1 MTVDPEVVPG
11 LLLVALELLV
21 LAGVGFVVARVAMRQ
36 TDDLSALGQGLV
48 IGPAL
53 WGLIV
58 NFVLHLLPGR
68 AGALAS
74 WMAVLALAAGLAWRA
89 RQPVRPRPR
98 TAMAFAG
105 VTLVVFWCM
114 LAARQLL
121 HITDAET
128 HLGLAAFIAEGG
140 WPPLLPYRP
149 DQPLLYHYGV
159 DLLIGLLAP
168 RGGPNFP
175 FTTELVGA
183 YVWTGFALVVATL
196 LWRRGGWISLL
207 VLTPLVLTPGAWTLV
222 GFIIPP
228 PDILQLPF
236 PTGLPTAGLR
246 ASLTDLYW
254 PEVSLHW
261 RTVYDASPPN
271 IWKPPFVLAYALT
284 VVVLT
289 WAAGNRRRSW
299 PATVTLAALVG
310 FAGLLSEEIALLTLA
325 LWGALEVGH
334 VSPLPRRLANWAR
347 GRVSS
352 NLPMA
357 ASRPTRTGEPA
368 GGSTPTRPPA
378 SPEKHEDRLGHWAP
392 RLRSA
397 AGPALAALLLAVGGG
412 PVSALVRGLPSGT
425 HLGWIDDP
433 GSRLPFGTLISPASG
448 GVGLLGLGV
457 IPVAGVALVLA
468 WRQRVVLALIAGAGM
483 FMLAA
488 IALQHPSSQFNV
500 TRMDGHA
507 RNFALLA
514 LLLALGWRL
523 STLRPGWRYAAGAL
537 IVALVT
543 WPTVAIPTRTLG
555 LAVGHGIEVTNAQP
569 GPRGRD
575 PDFDSAEH
583 LSAMGRHSIKH
594 PVSEPVA
601 RYIRAHTAVNARI
614 LSPYPHDMTTT
625 TGRPNASG
633 FARLNH
639 LLPRTGSEF
648 LDAIRYLEPA
658 AIRRV
663 GFEYLHAPDEW
674 VDSLPDRALH
684 WLQDPRLLEP
694 LVRGDADSLYSIRTT
709 FLRLNP
715 KPTPQSFESLRR
727 TVPESATVALIGLT
741 GIDAA
746 RVASA
751 LEARPAAR

>member
-1 MTVDPEVVPG
+1 MTVDPAVVPG
-11 LLLVALELLV
+11 LLLLALELLA
-21 LAGVGFVVARVAMRQ
+21 LAAIGYVVARVALRQ
-36 TDDLSALGQGLV
+36 SNDLMALAQGLV

-53 WGLIV
+53 WGLTA
-58 NFVLHLLPGR
+58 NFLLHLVPGR
-68 AGALAS
+68 AGALAC
-74 WMAVLALAAGLAWRA
+74 WAITLALAAGLAWRA

-98 TAMAFAG
+98 TAIAFAG

-325 LWGALEVGH
+325 LWGRWRLATSLRYPAAWLIGH
-334 VSPLPRRLANWAR
+334 VDACHPTCLWQHPAPPAPESQRAAARRRARRLAQRSTRIVWGT
-347 GRVSS
+347 GRRACGRPLGRRWPHCYWPWEAGRSRHWYAGCRAEPIS
-352 NLPMA
+352 AGLTTPA
-357 ASRPTRTGEPA
+357 ADS
-368 GGSTPTRPPA
+368 
-378 SPEKHEDRLGHWAP
+378 
-392 RLRSA
+392 RSA
-397 AGPALAALLLAVGGG
+397 
-412 PVSALVRGLPSGT
+412 R
-425 HLGWIDDP
+425 
-433 GSRLPFGTLISPASG
+433 
-448 GVGLLGLGV
+448 
-457 IPVAGVALVLA
+457 
-468 WRQRVVLALIAGAGM
+468 
-483 FMLAA
+483 
-488 IALQHPSSQFNV
+488 
-500 TRMDGHA
+500 
-507 RNFALLA
+507 
-514 LLLALGWRL
+514 
-523 STLRPGWRYAAGAL
+523 
-537 IVALVT
+537 
-543 WPTVAIPTRTLG
+543 
-555 LAVGHGIEVTNAQP
+555 
-569 GPRGRD
+569 
-575 PDFDSAEH
+575 
-583 LSAMGRHSIKH
+583 
-594 PVSEPVA
+594 
-601 RYIRAHTAVNARI
+601 
-614 LSPYPHDMTTT
+614 
-625 TGRPNASG
+625 
-633 FARLNH
+633 
-639 LLPRTGSEF
+639 
-648 LDAIRYLEPA
+648 
-658 AIRRV
+658 
-663 GFEYLHAPDEW
+663 
-674 VDSLPDRALH
+674 
-684 WLQDPRLLEP
+684 
-694 LVRGDADSLYSIRTT
+694 
-709 FLRLNP
+709 
-715 KPTPQSFESLRR
+715 
-727 TVPESATVALIGLT
+727 
-741 GIDAA
+741 
-746 RVASA
+746 
-751 LEARPAAR
+751 

>member
-1 MTVDPEVVPG
+1 M
-11 LLLVALELLV
+11 
-21 LAGVGFVVARVAMRQ
+21 
-36 TDDLSALGQGLV
+36 
-48 IGPAL
+48 
-53 WGLIV
+53 
-58 NFVLHLLPGR
+58 
-68 AGALAS
+68 
-74 WMAVLALAAGLAWRA
+74 
-89 RQPVRPRPR
+89 
-98 TAMAFAG
+98 
-105 VTLVVFWCM
+105 
-114 LAARQLL
+114 
-121 HITDAET
+121 
-128 HLGLAAFIAEGG
+128 
-140 WPPLLPYRP
+140 
-149 DQPLLYHYGV
+149 
-159 DLLIGLLAP
+159 
-168 RGGPNFP
+168 
-175 FTTELVGA
+175 
-183 YVWTGFALVVATL
+183 
-196 LWRRGGWISLL
+196 
-207 VLTPLVLTPGAWTLV
+207 
-222 GFIIPP
+222 
-228 PDILQLPF
+228 
-236 PTGLPTAGLR
+236 
-246 ASLTDLYW
+246 
-254 PEVSLHW
+254 
-261 RTVYDASPPN
+261 
-271 IWKPPFVLAYALT
+271 
-284 VVVLT
+284 
-289 WAAGNRRRSW
+289 
-299 PATVTLAALVG
+299 
-310 FAGLLSEEIALLTLA
+310 
-325 LWGALEVGH
+325 
-334 VSPLPRRLANWAR
+334 
-347 GRVSS
+347 
-352 NLPMA
+352 
-357 ASRPTRTGEPA
+357 
-368 GGSTPTRPPA
+368 
-378 SPEKHEDRLGHWAP
+378 
-392 RLRSA
+392 
-397 AGPALAALLLAVGGG
+397 
-412 PVSALVRGLPSGT
+412 
-425 HLGWIDDP
+425 
-433 GSRLPFGTLISPASG
+433 
-448 GVGLLGLGV
+448 
-457 IPVAGVALVLA
+457 LA

-555 LAVGHGIEVTNAQP
+555 LAVGHGIEVTNAQL

-751 LEARPAAR
+751 LEHAQLLGDANQPGIHLLEEIPTEPLGSRVPDVVIVPEGSSSFFHAGVPERPPIWRSPVTIWRSHGLSAYATNSTIAPEINIPIQTARFSVRVSDVHSQADSITFTATFTDHAPSQWTGQDWLVIPLDDTSWALPTTVESDRYTLPGGTQWYSGQISPGRRVTTHSFEFNPSSASLAVTGADAKIVAANSSGTRLTPGVWALTVRLRHGYRQAAIIPVLKVVISEAGDVSYRLYAGELSAAVTPCPEHLQDTHFCQQPVSAN

>member
-1 MTVDPEVVPG
+1 M
-11 LLLVALELLV
+11 AL
-21 LAGVGFVVARVAMRQ
+21 RQ
-36 TDDLSALGQGLV
+36 TDDWLALAQGLV
-48 IGPAL
+48 IGLAL

-58 NFVLHLLPGR
+58 NVLLHLLPGL
-68 AGALAS
+68 AGA
-74 WMAVLALAAGLAWRA
+74 MAGWVLLLVLAAGLVWRTP
-89 RQPVRPRPR
+89 QVVRPRLR
-98 TAMAFAG
+98 TAMVFVAVA
-105 VTLVVFWCM
+105 LIVFWAM

-368 GGSTPTRPPA
+368 SGTTPTPR
-378 SPEKHEDRLGHWAP
+378 RLAQ
-392 RLRSA
+392 RSTRI
-397 AGPALAALLLAVGGG
+397 VGGTGRRACG
-412 PVSALVRGLPSGT
+412 P
-425 HLGWIDDP
+425 
-433 GSRLPFGTLISPASG
+433 
-448 GVGLLGLGV
+448 
-457 IPVAGVALVLA
+457 
-468 WRQRVVLALIAGAGM
+468 
-483 FMLAA
+483 
-488 IALQHPSSQFNV
+488 
-500 TRMDGHA
+500 
-507 RNFALLA
+507 
-514 LLLALGWRL
+514 
-523 STLRPGWRYAAGAL
+523 
-537 IVALVT
+537 
-543 WPTVAIPTRTLG
+543 
-555 LAVGHGIEVTNAQP
+555 
-569 GPRGRD
+569 PRGRRW
-575 PDFDSAEH
+575 PHCCWPWAAGRSRPWYAGCRAEPISAG
-583 LSAMGRHSIKH
+583 L
-594 PVSEPVA
+594 
-601 RYIRAHTAVNARI
+601 
-614 LSPYPHDMTTT
+614 TT
-625 TGRPNASG
+625 
-633 FARLNH
+633 
-639 LLPRTGSEF
+639 
-648 LDAIRYLEPA
+648 PA
-658 AIRRV
+658 A
-663 GFEYLHAPDEW
+663 
-674 VDSLPDRALH
+674 DSR
-684 WLQDPRLLEP
+684 
-694 LVRGDADSLYSIRTT
+694 
-709 FLRLNP
+709 
-715 KPTPQSFESLRR
+715 
-727 TVPESATVALIGLT
+727 SA
-741 GIDAA
+741 
-746 RVASA
+746 R
-751 LEARPAAR
+751 